1 MSERYNGPQMPE
13 LNRLQL
19 SRLSLFLSASL
30 LVALPLSSQ
39 DASKLPFPT
48 AVAADA
54 TGAMYLVGSTPSSG
68 LSATTGVFQPAL
80 PANACT
86 AQCAH
91 GFIAKVAP
99 GGESI
104 AWASWLAGPQADS
117 VQVIVVAPDG
127 SLYVAGNTTS
137 STLTGP
143 GGNPSGALRMFV
155 ARISYDGRLLLAAT
169 YFGGSGTD
177 TPVKLAVDSNGNVF
191 LAGTTSSTDFP
202 TTAGAYQRTLGAQ
215 PATGMCTNRSLTD
228 QFVAKFD
235 PALKTVLFS
244 TLVGSPETER
254 TGDLAIGPDGS
265 IYLAGTRGIER
276 DCNPRSIL
284 TRLNP
289 QGTGAVYS
297 IEEAGS
303 GGGYVVA
310 VDSAG
315 GAYLASDTRTYSSD
329 PNGLIFQIDSRGSLL
344 ATIPIAGLIDALT
357 VGSDDLGILGRAWP
371 ENLSPTSDGQA
382 PCRDPVHYVMTRTP
396 YVARLSL
403 RTSRPSYLG
412 YFSASGAW
420 LAAPDRVMAATPYST
435 LLPWALLPFGPP
447 APATVTCIADSGDY
461 QSDAVAPSEL
471 ISLFGNRIGPAAP
484 AVAQPL
490 AGDSIGPD
498 LSGMRVLANGMPAP
512 LLYADSG
519 QINLVMPFGVAGDQV
534 HIEVYRNQT
543 RITQF
548 DKSLR
553 PRHGGLFT
561 TGSPSAGRLA
571 ALNQDGTVN
580 SDANP
585 AASGSIVTIFV
596 SGLGAM
602 TPQLPDGAAPSVPA
616 NTPVVAPTIWIGQS
630 VELTYVGNAPTLVQG
645 VVQINLRLPGLNPGH
660 AILRLGYTGDNY
672 NNYSS
677 GWIAIR

>member
-1 MSERYNGPQMPE
+1 MPE
-13 LNRLQL
+13 LSRLKPWC
-19 SRLSLFLSASL
+19 LSLFLTTL
-30 LVALPLSSQ
+30 LAVPLSSQ
-39 DASKLPFPT
+39 DASKLPLPT

-54 TGAMYLVGSTPSSG
+54 NGAMYLAGST
-68 LSATTGVFQPAL
+68 LSAGLVTTTGVFQPAL
-80 PANACT
+80 PANACSP
-86 AQCAH
+86 QCAH
-91 GFIAKVAP
+91 GFLAKVAP
-99 GGESI
+99 GGESV
-104 AWASWLAGPQADS
+104 AWASWLTGMQADS
-117 VQVIVVAPDG
+117 VEAIVVASDG
-127 SLYVAGNTTS
+127 GVYVAGNTTS
-137 STLTGP
+137 STLTVP
-143 GGNPSGALRMFV
+143 SGNPAGAPRMFV
-155 ARISYDGRLLLAAT
+155 ARISYDGRVLLAAT

-177 TPVKLAVDSNGNVF
+177 TPVKLALDSAGNVF
-191 LAGTTSSTDFP
+191 LAGTTSSPDFP

-215 PATGMCTNRSLTD
+215 PVTGMCTTRTLTD

-235 PALKTVLFS
+235 PALKSVLFS

-254 TGDLAIGPDGS
+254 TGDLAVGSDGS

-276 DCNPRSIL
+276 DCNPRAIL

-297 IEEAGS
+297 VEEAGTS

-310 VDSAG
+310 VDPTG
-315 GAYLASDTRTYSSD
+315 GAYLASDTRTYSSA
-329 PNGLIFQIDSRGSLL
+329 PNGLIFQIDSRGNLL

-357 VGSDDLGILGRAWP
+357 VGSDDLEILGRAWP
-371 ENLSPTSDGQA
+371 ENLSPTSDGPA

-396 YVARLSL
+396 YIARLSL
-403 RTSRPSYLG
+403 RTSKPSYLG
-412 YFSASGAW
+412 YLSASGVW
-420 LAAPDRVMAATPYST
+420 LAAPDRVVAAMPYST

-461 QSDAVAPSEL
+461 QSDAVAPGEL
-471 ISLFGNRIGPAAP
+471 ISVFGNRIGPAAP
-484 AVAQPL
+484 AVAQSL
-490 AGDSIGPD
+490 AGNFIGPD

-534 HIEVYRNQT
+534 HFEVYRNQT
-543 RITQF
+543 RITEF

-561 TGSPSAGRLA
+561 TEPPSAGRLA

-602 TPQLPDGAAPSVPA
+602 TPQLPDGAVPSVPA
-616 NTPVVAPTIWIGQS
+616 NTPVGAPTVWIAGS
-630 VELTYVGNAPTLVQG
+630 LELDLSYVGNAPTLVQG

-660 AILRLGYTGDNY
+660 ASLTLGYRGDNY